1 MAWESKPGDI
11 SLFQAGQKKS
21 EKQPDWRGTV
31 NINGVDHE
39 VAMWNKT
46 TKSGDTFLSGKVGNE
61 VKPKESGGF
70 APRKSFAPSSKPVQT
85 TTSHLDDDLPF

>member
-31 NINGVDHE
+31 NIDGVDRE

-46 TKSGDTFLSGKVGNE
+46 TKSGDTFLSGKVGDE
-61 VKPKESGGF
+61 AKPKPGIGF
-70 APRKSFAPSSKPVQT
+70 TPKKTFTPTEKPKQSFSSD
-85 TTSHLDDDLPF
+85 LDDDLPF